1 MRRRNVVLWCFLG
14 RSKRPANQ
22 DVQPSLQFMEP
33 QMMTQLLAGAPP
45 PPPQISPA
53 ADKCRSLPRKSTEK
67 STLPYQDQPHLPPAM
82 LQKYKTAL
90 DANKS

>member
-45 PPPQISPA
+45 P
-53 ADKCRSLPRKSTEK
+53 LPRSPQQQTNAVL
-67 STLPYQDQPHLPPAM
+67 SPGNRLRNPHFHTKTSPIC
-82 LQKYKTAL
+82 LQQCTIG
-90 DANKS
+90 